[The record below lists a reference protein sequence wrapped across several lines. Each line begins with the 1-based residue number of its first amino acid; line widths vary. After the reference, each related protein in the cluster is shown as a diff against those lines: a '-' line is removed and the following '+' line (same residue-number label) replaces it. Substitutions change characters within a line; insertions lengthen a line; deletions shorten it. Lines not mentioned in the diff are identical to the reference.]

1 LKFCK
6 ADIQSY
12 RPDAV
17 ILIDYPGFNL
27 RVARFLHELH
37 IKVLYYIS
45 PQVWAWK
52 ASRVFSIKK
61 TVDRM
66 FVILPFEKEFYQKYH
81 YNVEF
86 VGHPLLDVIPG
97 DSRDADRTGFL
108 IKNNLDDKPIVAVLP
123 GSRKMEIGK
132 VLKQMIGIRDD
143 FKSCQFVV
151 AGAPSLEDDFYKD
164 LLQNT
169 GVKFVRNQTYELL
182 RNSRAALVT
191 SGTATLETALWEV
204 PQVVCYKGNWLSY
217 QIARRLVQIPYI
229 SLVNLISGKPVV
241 TELIQDQLSSS
252 NLSREL
258 SRLLFEEDTRTSML
272 KQYKELKIL
281 LGGAGASARTAE
293 SMVQYL
299 RSKSV

>member
-1 LKFCK
+1 
-6 ADIQSY
+6 
-12 RPDAV
+12 
-17 ILIDYPGFNL
+17 
-27 RVARFLHELH
+27 
-37 IKVLYYIS
+37 
-45 PQVWAWK
+45 
-52 ASRVFSIKK
+52 
-61 TVDRM
+61 
-66 FVILPFEKEFYQKYH
+66 
-81 YNVEF
+81 
-86 VGHPLLDVIPG
+86 
-97 DSRDADRTGFL
+97 
-108 IKNNLDDKPIVAVLP
+108 
-123 GSRKMEIGK
+123 
-132 VLKQMIGIRDD
+132 
-143 FKSCQFVV
+143 
-151 AGAPSLEDDFYKD
+151 
-164 LLQNT
+164 
-169 GVKFVRNQTYELL
+169 L